1 VRDVAISA
9 NEKILDLLL
18 LFQRRD
24 GEITIDTIS
33 SALNIP
39 KSTAYRYAKT
49 LTDKG
54 FLHKAEASG
63 RYQLGR
69 VFLEF
74 SHIALTNNRR
84 LALAVLPHMTA
95 LAAATGE
102 SVSMMRVMNHRA
114 VCVETIE
121 GTHALRVAIERGRSQ
136 LLHAGASSKVLLA
149 GYPPESWESYLD
161 FPLVE
166 FTETTLTD
174 WDTLQAELHRVRE
187 RGYAV
192 SNGEIDIGARAV
204 AVPLVNPL
212 GTVVAALSVEA
223 PASRMDDD
231 RLATVIAQLQ
241 EASRTVQV
249 ALA

>member
-1 VRDVAISA
+1 M
-9 NEKILDLLL
+9 LL
-18 LFQRRD
+18 LFQRHN
-24 GEITIDTIS
+24 GEVTIDTIS

-39 KSTAYRYAKT
+39 KSTAYRYTKT

-74 SHIALTNNRR
+74 SQLALANNRA
-84 LALAVLPHMTA
+84 LALAVMPRMTA

-102 SVSMMRVMNHRA
+102 SVSVMRVMNRRA
-114 VCVETIE
+114 VCIETIE

-149 GYPPESWESYLD
+149 GFPPDTWATYLD
-161 FPLVE
+161 FPLVG
-166 FTETTLTD
+166 FTDATLTD
-174 WDTLQAELHRVRE
+174 WDALQAELHRVRD

-204 AVPLVNPL
+204 AVPLCNL
-212 GTVVAALSVEA
+212 SGTVVAALSVEA
-223 PASRMDDD
+223 PASRMSDT
-231 RLATVIAQLQ
+231 RVRSVAAQLQ
-241 EASRTVQV
+241 AASEEVRA
-249 ALA
+249 ALS